1 MKKVLLPRAQIY
13 TTSEESTEQQYETP
27 TYAEMALCKATTEAD
42 CNYNDV
48 FRINKALHI
57 QSRTN

>member
-13 TTSEESTEQQYETP
+13 ITSEESTEEQYEIP
-27 TYAEMALCKATTEAD
+27 TYAEMDLCKATTEAGF
-42 CNYNDV
+42 NYNDV
-48 FRINKALHI
+48 FRGNKGLHI